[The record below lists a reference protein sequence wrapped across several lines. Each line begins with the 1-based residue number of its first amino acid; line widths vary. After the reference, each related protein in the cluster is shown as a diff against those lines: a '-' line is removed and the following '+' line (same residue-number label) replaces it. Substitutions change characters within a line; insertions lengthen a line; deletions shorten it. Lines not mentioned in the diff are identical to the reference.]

1 MSRNNIP
8 TNQPPTGHYIGE
20 LINGSGL
27 IVVNVPCGT
36 MVRIDVEFTNLG
48 SSLAMIH
55 MQNGTIITLSPGQV
69 KGISLLLLSKSY
81 TLCSSI
87 ANGSL
92 VEVIQGGAVQ
102 GMVGN
107 AYVNAVIIRISGN
120 VFVYI
125 TYWVIRL

>member
-1 MSRNNIP
+1 
-8 TNQPPTGHYIGE
+8 
-20 LINGSGL
+20 
-27 IVVNVPCGT
+27 
-36 MVRIDVEFTNLG
+36 
-48 SSLAMIH
+48 MIH